1 MQHRQCQTRGGQ
13 VGARQGHAL
22 GHPARREAQ
31 LGVSRCRQTHVVAA
45 RGVQTGQRARRRGP
59 GQELTQRGDLEQGV
73 GAVRGDDALDA
84 QHIVV
89 GQVRVD
95 RHPRVQ
101 QTAQLLVQRDDGG
114 QALAGG
120 VVGLGEVPLHA
131 HVAPQG
137 GPGPEVEVEVA
148 QSGVGPP
155 RADVGSHQLGRKQQR
170 GAALNVLAVVGID
183 AVRGPHPLGALH
195 DPQVDAAA
203 AAGAGLDLQ
212 GWEAL
217 VERVQESVDGQGLV
231 VDGGRPLA
239 SCGGVGDLMPCG
251 QQGGV
256 VVPLEVGDIE
266 ALHEGGDGLEQVV
279 PGTGGGQVQD
289 PLVAVLGR
297 SAGAVGQ
304 DPLRVGAG
312 QLGVDVDHLRLEPQA
327 ELHAQG
333 VDVLHERLQ
342 AVRPGLGGD
351 LPVAQSRGVVAA
363 GAEPAVVQDVA
374 LDTDLGGGVGQGLEL
389 VQVMV
394 EVDGLPGVEQHW
406 AGAVGVSRVRA
417 QPGVAA
423 VGQGVQSLAPG
434 EDRPRRGVGLTG
446 GQ

>member
-1 MQHRQCQTRGGQ
+1 M
-13 VGARQGHAL
+13 
-22 GHPARREAQ
+22 
-31 LGVSRCRQTHVVAA
+31 
-45 RGVQTGQRARRRGP
+45 
-59 GQELTQRGDLEQGV
+59 
-73 GAVRGDDALDA
+73 
-84 QHIVV
+84 
-89 GQVRVD
+89 
-95 RHPRVQ
+95 Q

-120 VVGLGEVPLHA
+120 VVGLGEIPLHA

-155 RADVGSHQLGRKQQR
+155 RADVGPHQLGRKQQR
-170 GAALNVLAVVGID
+170 GAALNVLAVVGVD

-212 GWEAL
+212 GREAL

-239 SCGGVGDLMPCG
+239 SRGGVGDLMPCG

-342 AVRPGLGGD
+342 TVRPGLGGD

-374 LDTDLGGGVGQGLEL
+374 LDADLGRGVGQGLEL
-389 VQVMV
+389 VQVVV
-394 EVDGLPGVEQHW
+394 EVDGLPGVEQHR

-423 VGQGVQSLAPG
+423 VGQGVQALAPG